1 MLLSSPSSLT
11 NLFASLTVDLPLA
24 RVVMHVLFI
33 WPVSC
38 SLQVCL
44 WAQPV
49 KLTAVEFV
57 AHLVHEMRLWYDGS
71 RVCSFLGLIR
81 FREKLSPEVGPC
93 MREIIGQRW
102 EALKD
107 SFLLYINQ
115 CYYRLTASNSLE
127 PWTWAHPL
135 CPEVD
140 TRLVLLFPYASF
152 PAGCRGTRGQ
162 ANLSENTYINRLSTW
177 YH

>member
-24 RVVMHVLFI
+24 R
-33 WPVSC
+33 
-38 SLQVCL
+38 
-44 WAQPV
+44 PV

-93 MREIIGQRW
+93 MREIIGQR
-102 EALKD
+102 
-107 SFLLYINQ
+107 
-115 CYYRLTASNSLE
+115 
-127 PWTWAHPL
+127 
-135 CPEVD
+135 
-140 TRLVLLFPYASF
+140 
-152 PAGCRGTRGQ
+152 
-162 ANLSENTYINRLSTW
+162 
-177 YH
+177 